1 MVQLSQLYG
10 ELRKQDIHLYLKDIG
25 FSQAAT
31 IEYQKKYAIF
41 LDPACFSS
49 LRNMKAVLAHEIGHC
64 ATGCTHR
71 MSSPIDL
78 VERHEYK
85 AERWAIE
92 SCLPFRSLRQAMQ
105 EGFQEPWQLAEYFEM
120 PEDFIRRA
128 IAYYTGPRALHFDE
142 TQDIL

>member
-10 ELRKQDIHLYLKDIG
+10 ELDKQQIHLYLRNIG

-31 IEYQKKYAIF
+31 IEYRGKYAVF

-71 MSSPIDL
+71 ISSPIDL

-85 AERWAIE
+85 ANRWAIE
-92 SCLPFRSLRQAMQ
+92 LCLPFETLQQAMQ

-120 PEDFIRRA
+120 PEEFIRRA
-128 IAYYTGPRALHFDE
+128 LAYYTGPRALRFDGF
-142 TQDIL
+142 